1 LSTSSSDPRV
11 AATLSPGTELLWD
24 RWCRWAD
31 ERPEHEAIVHW
42 TAEAAPFR
50 WTWRA
55 LLEEAEHFANRLA
68 AAGIGAGEVCA
79 VIARHHAHFYPL
91 YLGIS
96 ALGAIPSVLAYPNP
110 RLHPHKFVH
119 GLQGM
124 ARRSG
129 LDWILTERSLEGTV
143 RPLALG
149 GDASV
154 RGLIFPFE
162 GEAGPLKSS
171 RFRRPPVHAGSA
183 CLLQHSSGT
192 TGLQKAVVLSHRA
205 VLEHVGTYADALRL
219 QPGDKVASW
228 LPLYHDMGMIA
239 AFHLPLALGIPVV
252 QLDPFEWVSAPEM
265 LLQVISQERATL
277 SWLPNFAYNLLADRV
292 RDEELRG
299 VRLDSMRMFINCS
312 EPVRAD
318 SHGRFL
324 ERFSAVGL
332 PEQSLAACYAM
343 AETTFAATQTS
354 PGEAART
361 LDVDR
366 DALSHGLVRAS
377 APGAPTRACV
387 SSGRPIP
394 GCQLR
399 IVDDLGETVAPAHV
413 GEIAIRSSTMFDGYR
428 NAPDD
433 TARVLRDGWYFSGDY
448 GFELDGEYYVVGR
461 KKDLIIVAGRNI
473 YPEDVEDAI
482 SLVPGVLAGRVV
494 AFGLED
500 ASSGTEQI
508 AVIAETEAIDA
519 AERKRIKLAIQ
530 RAGMEIDVTV
540 ARVFLASPRWLIKSS
555 AGKPSRKANRQR
567 VLDGE
572 LAQA

>member
-1 LSTSSSDPRV
+1 LSTSSSDRE
-11 AATLSPGTELLWD
+11 AAGAFGPGAELLWD

-31 ERPEHEAIVHW
+31 ERPDHEAIIHW
-42 TAEAAPFR
+42 TAEAAPVR

-55 LLEEAEHFANRLA
+55 LVEEAKHLA
-68 AAGIGAGEVCA
+68 DCLVSAGVGAGEVCA
-79 VIARHHAHFYPL
+79 VIVRHHPRFYPL

-110 RLHPHKFVH
+110 RLHPDKFVH
-119 GLQGM
+119 GLRGM

-162 GEAGPLKSS
+162 GEAGPARPS
-171 RFRRPPVHAGSA
+171 RFRRPPVHADSA

-205 VLEHVGTYADALRL
+205 VLEHVCAYADALRL

-265 LLQVISQERATL
+265 LLHVISQEHATL
-277 SWLPNFAYNLLADRV
+277 SWLPNFAYNLLAGRI
-292 RDEELRG
+292 RDEELEG

-324 ERFSAVGL
+324 GRFSAFGL
-332 PEQSLAACYAM
+332 PERSLAACYAM
-343 AETTFAATQTS
+343 AETTFAATQTP

-366 DALSHGLVRAS
+366 EALSRGLVRSS
-377 APGAPTRACV
+377 APGVPARACV

-399 IVDDLGETVAPAHV
+399 IVDDLGEEVAPGHV

-428 NAPDD
+428 NAPED
-433 TARVLRDGWYFSGDY
+433 TARVLRSGWYFSGDY

-500 ASSGTEQI
+500 ANSGTEDI
-508 AVIAETEAIDA
+508 GVIAETEATDA

-540 ARVFLASPRWLIKSS
+540 ARIFLNDRARI
-555 AGKPSRKANRQR
+555 GIT
-567 VLDGE
+567 
-572 LAQA
+572 